1 MTRRHGF
8 DGMRGTPSA
17 CSCRAVAAFALALLA
32 VGLAGMVLLLPAHAD
47 AAPRKFRNCTAMHKV
62 YKYGVAKSRAAA
74 RKAGRSAKVSRAL
87 YLEHRALDRDSD
99 GVACERA
106 RRSERSGVTRQPAG
120 ASTSR
125 RTTGIGRTI

>member
-1 MTRRHGF
+1 
-8 DGMRGTPSA
+8 
-17 CSCRAVAAFALALLA
+17 
-32 VGLAGMVLLLPAHAD
+32 
-47 AAPRKFRNCTAMHKV
+47 MHKV

-106 RRSERSGVTRQPAG
+106 RKKRKKWSNPPAG
-120 ASTSR
+120 RCINVTSYDWNWQNDMKCR
-125 RTTGIGRTI
+125 RWDGTIFYTDYAGADAFQR